1 MSDDDEEDD
10 DSEVDSELTRDKY
23 ADEPPPNHI
32 RYSGGM
38 PPPPNDVV
46 ELVRNSTL
54 DLNATLAAEDAAC
67 ASIGK
72 EDQND
77 GAMEAIMKADMNKDS
92 TDDDDEPLWIPGQVR
107 QGGKKLKWVDGHAD
121 YWRDVLNKT
130 DPTLRFEPN
139 HSIGEFS
146 EAGLFCLRHALLAAE
161 CSY

>member
-23 ADEPPPNHI
+23 ADEPPPTHI

-38 PPPPNDVV
+38 PPPPNEVV
-46 ELVRNSTL
+46 ELVRNSSL

-67 ASIGK
+67 ASIDK
-72 EDQND
+72 EGQND

-121 YWRDVLNKT
+121 YWRDVLNTT

-139 HSIGEFS
+139 HSIGECS
-146 EAGLFCLRHALLAAE
+146 EAGLFCLRPML
-161 CSY
+161 Y